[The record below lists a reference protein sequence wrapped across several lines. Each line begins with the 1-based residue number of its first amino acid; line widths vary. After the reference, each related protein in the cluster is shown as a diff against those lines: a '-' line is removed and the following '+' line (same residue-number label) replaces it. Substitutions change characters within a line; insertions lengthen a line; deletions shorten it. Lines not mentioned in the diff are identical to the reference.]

1 VNYKKKT
8 LGLIILL
15 GGLAVMGSYVYAA
28 LAYPSELA
36 ALWGEVP
43 AELLPLYTA
52 NMFLGAAGFFAYSF
66 FVLFRI
72 DPEQTMILNKAGY
85 SLFYWIYL
93 GILVPSAL
101 WTPLALQMLEEPS
114 AVLWLLIRVVLAL
127 TGLSSLA
134 LLAALITLKPK
145 QSGWAYGLAVM
156 GAIFFCIQTVLL
168 DAVIWPAFFPF

>member
-1 VNYKKKT
+1 VHLKQKK
-8 LGLIILL
+8 LGWIILF
-15 GGLAVMGSYVYAA
+15 GGLSVLGSYVYAA

-36 ALWGEVP
+36 ALWGDVP
-43 AELLPLYTA
+43 AELLPIYTA

-72 DPEQTMILNKAGY
+72 DPEQTKVFNQAGY

-101 WTPLALQMLEEPS
+101 WTPLALQMLAYPS
-114 AVLWLLIRVVLAL
+114 TPLWLLIRLVLAL

-134 LLAALITLKPK
+134 FAAALLTLTPRP
-145 QSGWAYGLAVM
+145 SSWAYRLAVA
-156 GAIFFCIQTVLL
+156 GSIFFCLQTVLL

>member
-1 VNYKKKT
+1 VNNQQKT

-15 GGLAVMGSYVYAA
+15 GGLAVVGSYVYAA

-36 ALWGEVP
+36 ALWGDVP
-43 AELLPLYTA
+43 SQLLPIYTA

-72 DPEQTMILNKAGY
+72 DPEQTMIFNKAGY

-101 WTPLALQMLEEPS
+101 WTPLALQMLAYPS
-114 AVLWLLIRVVLAL
+114 TPLWLLTRLVLAV

-134 LLAALITLKPK
+134 LLAALITLRPR
-145 QSGWAYGLAVM
+145 QPGWAYGLAVM
-156 GAIFFCIQTVLL
+156 GVIFFCFQTVIL